1 MHSADFSCLP
11 VFLFGFGRGFRVT
24 TLATL
29 FISYAYFLA
38 SGLDLPTLS
47 VMQRIVFG
55 PMNSTLVNFIEMCH
69 VGGLWTFCRPS
80 QSTPTYRPAVLQDRR
95 HSVQLATFCPAP
107 GTGLYFGV
115 VFSVLVSPFMAKLSL
130 IYIHLR
136 LSKA

>member
-47 VMQRIVFG
+47 VMQRIYCFSAPVT
-55 PMNSTLVNFIEMCH
+55 STLVLFIDML
-69 VGGLWTFCRPS
+69 LWEACGRFVDPVSRRRRTVLLCYGTADIPS
-80 QSTPTYRPAVLQDRR
+80 NWRR
-95 HSVQLATFCPAP
+95 SVQLP
-107 GTGLYFGV
+107 G
-115 VFSVLVSPFMAKLSL
+115 
-130 IYIHLR
+130 
-136 LSKA
+136 